1 MTTGDA
7 PDRKRRIIYITT
19 IVLLCTFALFGLAQF
34 DRIRD
39 DHQADVLAEQLHDQL
54 VAAGLPAPDPQ
65 IIANSLGRDGG
76 LVCQDPSSAL
86 IKARYQQS
94 ITTGA
99 GGPGQR
105 PVIGPTDMVRA
116 VELAIATYCP
126 ERLGDYLNQ
135 VGDMKFDDTTK

>member
-7 PDRKRRIIYITT
+7 PDRKRRIIYVTA

-39 DHQADVLAEQLHDQL
+39 DHQADVLAGQLHDQL

-65 IIANSLGRDGG
+65 VIANSLGRDGG
-76 LVCQDPSSAL
+76 IVCQDPSSAL

-94 ITTGA
+94 ITTGS
-99 GGPGQR
+99 GGPGER
-105 PVIGPTDMVRA
+105 PVIGSSDMVRA
-116 VELAIATYCP
+116 VELVIATYCP
-126 ERLGDYLNQ
+126 ERLDDYLNQ
-135 VGDMKFDDTTK
+135 VGNMKFDDTTK